1 MTAVARGGTVASL
14 LPPLVASAKGIQ
26 RYGAQINTHD
36 LMKVLAI
43 VTMVVDN
50 VGVFFMDD
58 NVWMRLVGRMA
69 APLFFYLVGYS
80 GSYRFKYQILALGV
94 ALWLVNLFASASPS
108 MLEHYIPVNILI
120 TFVLIKAIMNR
131 FDPVKMST
139 QSLVIL
145 LACLLL
151 VGIPSSLVVEYG
163 SFGLAIAIGARL
175 INQRHPFGRPWII
188 TATVAHFLFQAS
200 LFLFVRP
207 DVPMHIIP
215 LGVPLF
221 VAIVSASILVF
232 VRYRLRGFALN
243 PGWLRNTV
251 VYISRYSLQVYFFHL
266 AAFMIIYRLI

>member
-1 MTAVARGGTVASL
+1 MTAMAQGGTVASP
-14 LPPLVASAKGIQ
+14 LPRLAATAKGIE
-26 RYGAQINTHD
+26 RYGAQVNTHD

-43 VTMVVDN
+43 VTMVIDH

-58 NVWMRLVGRMA
+58 NIWMRLVGRMA

-80 GSYRFKYQILALGV
+80 GSYKFKYQILALGV
-94 ALWLVNLFASASPS
+94 ALWLVNFFASAHPS
-108 MLEHYIPVNILI
+108 MLEHIIPVNILI

-139 QSLVIL
+139 PSLIIL
-145 LACLLL
+145 LAFLLL
-151 VGIPSSLVVEYG
+151 VAIPSSLVVEYG

-188 TATVAHFLFQAS
+188 IATLAHFLFQAS
-200 LFLFVRP
+200 GFLFARP

-215 LGVPLF
+215 FSVPLL
-221 VAIVSASILVF
+221 VAIVLASILVF
-232 VRYRLRGFALN
+232 VRYRLRDFPLN
-243 PGWLRNTV
+243 AGWLRNTV